1 MTYQPISLPPGVVRP
16 GTALQV
22 KGRYWDAN
30 LVRWRGSKLEPVGGW
45 QRITSTVTASP
56 IRALFAWTTSISDT
70 WFAMGCDAQLYS
82 LSQSVLTDISPANL
96 VPSDSNEDGAYGA
109 WTYGSELYGD
119 DTDPTYPRPPSQY
132 YQEAFCWSLEN
143 WGADLL
149 ALSSSD
155 GRLLHFVPGTYT
167 DALEVGHRSIS
178 TIARSSNT
186 VTLTTTVV
194 HDFSVGDVVVVSGVS
209 NNGFDGTFT
218 VLTVPSNT
226 TITYAQNGSTTTSS
240 GGTVEENIGS
250 ARAMVVTEER
260 HVMMLA
266 YGGNERRVAWSKQDT
281 FSQWDFADTT
291 STAGFVD
298 LETQTYLINCARV
311 REGVLIWTFDEVYLA
326 RYVGLPYIYSFER
339 IGTGCGLIAPMSF
352 AAFAGRCVWLGREG
366 FWLYEGG
373 QIKPLPCDVSAWVF
387 DDMDKPAS
395 QLYAF
400 ASDNGL
406 FNEVWFWFCAD
417 DSPIPNRYA
426 IWNYSGDGWWS
437 IGEMSRTAAMRAG
450 VYPRPIAA
458 GGDNFVYEHE
468 TGWTDAGA
476 SLVGSRYAETGAL
489 NIQNGDRISFLRSA
503 LMDNGYGY
511 DSTEFSVFTSF
522 APQGT
527 ETTSGPYAPRSDG
540 YTDMRATGRDFRVR
554 IAATEDAAW
563 SIGDVRIDVVPR
575 GNR

>member
-22 KGRYWDAN
+22 KGRFWDAN
-30 LVRWRGSKLEPVGGW
+30 LIRWRGGKLEPVGGW
-45 QRITSTVTASP
+45 QRITSAVTASTM
-56 IRALFAWTTSISDT
+56 RAVFAWTTSISDT
-70 WFAMGCDAQLYS
+70 WFAIGCDAQLYA
-82 LSQSVLTDISPANL
+82 LNQSTLTDISPANL
-96 VPSDSNEDGAYGA
+96 VPSDSNEAGAYGS

-119 DTDPTYPRPPSQY
+119 DTDPTYPRPASQY
-132 YQEAFCWSLEN
+132 YQEAFCWSLDN

-155 GRLLHFVPGTYT
+155 GRLLHFIPGTYT

-178 TIARSSNT
+178 TIARASNT
-186 VTLTTTVV
+186 VTLTTTIV
-194 HDFSVGDVVVVSGVS
+194 HDFSVGDIVTVAGVTNS
-209 NNGFDGTFT
+209 AFDGTFT
-218 VLTVPSNT
+218 VLTVPSAT
-226 TITYAQNGSTTTSS
+226 TITYSQAGSTTTSS
-240 GGTVEENIGS
+240 GGTVEEPIGS
-250 ARAMVVTEER
+250 GRAMTVTEER
-260 HVMMLA
+260 HVMILA

-291 STAGFVD
+291 STAGYVD
-298 LETQTYLINCARV
+298 LETQTYLINCAKV

-339 IGTGCGLIAPMSF
+339 IGTNCGLISPMSF
-352 AAFAGRCVWLGREG
+352 ATFAGRCAWLGREG

-406 FNEVWFWFCAD
+406 FNEIWFWFCAD
-417 DSPIPNRYA
+417 DSPSPNRYA
-426 IWNYSGDGWWS
+426 IWNYAENWWS

-458 GGDNFVYEHE
+458 GVDNYLYEHE

-476 SLVGSRYAETGAL
+476 PLVGERYAETGAL
-489 NIQNGDRISFLRSA
+489 NIRNGDSVTFLRSA

-511 DSTEFSVFTSF
+511 DSTEFSVFSSF
-522 APQGT
+522 APQGA
-527 ETTSGPYAPRSDG
+527 ETTSGPYNPRANG
-540 YTDMRATGRDFRVR
+540 YTDMRVTGRDFRVKVL
-554 IAATEDAAW
+554 ATEDAPW
-563 SIGDVRIDVVPR
+563 SIGELRIDVVPR
-575 GNR
+575 GGR